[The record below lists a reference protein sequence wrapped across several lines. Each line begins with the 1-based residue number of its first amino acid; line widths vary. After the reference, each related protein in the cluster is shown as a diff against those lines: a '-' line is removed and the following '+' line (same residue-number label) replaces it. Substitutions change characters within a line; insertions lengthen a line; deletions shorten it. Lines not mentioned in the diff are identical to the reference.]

1 VTRWLPTLATVVL
14 VLALPAQAEG
24 TRIQVS
30 AEVAPGSFKSVRL
43 LNAPRDGQLAIAIQ
57 ASSRVLV
64 SLLTEEDSKRFPQ
77 PEQPLFSAQ
86 VERSLSFAT
95 TLSVGGTYYVML
107 DNRRGEVPSRV
118 SLSIR
123 SEAATGGRPASPGVT
138 APPTESAPSRP
149 SRLRRTP
156 QTHDM

>member
-1 VTRWLPTLATVVL
+1 MTRWLLTLATAA
-14 VLALPAQAEG
+14 LALPAQADG
-24 TRIQVS
+24 TQIQVS

-43 LNAPRDGQLAIAIQ
+43 LNAPKDGQLAIAIQ

-77 PEQPLFSAQ
+77 PEQPLFSAP

-95 TLSVGGTYYVML
+95 SLSVGGTYYVFL

-123 SEAATGGRPASPGVT
+123 SEAGTAGRPASPGVT
-138 APPTESAPSRP
+138 APPTESVPPRP

>member
-1 VTRWLPTLATVVL
+1 MIRWLLTLAAAAS
-14 VLALPAQAEG
+14 ALPVQAEG
-24 TRIQVS
+24 TQIQVS
-30 AEVAPGSFKSVRL
+30 AEVAPGGFKSVRL
-43 LNAPRDGQLAIAIQ
+43 LNAPRDGQLAISIQ

-64 SLLTEEDSKRFPQ
+64 SLLTEEDSRRFPQ
-77 PEQPLFSAQ
+77 SEQPLFSAP

-123 SEAATGGRPASPGVT
+123 SEPATGGSPANPGAA
-138 APPTESAPSRP
+138 APPVESVPPRSL
-149 SRLRRTP
+149 RLRKVP

>member
-1 VTRWLPTLATVVL
+1 MIRWLPTLATVA
-14 VLALPAQAEG
+14 LAFPAQADG

-30 AEVAPGSFKSVRL
+30 AEVAPGGFKSVRL

-77 PEQPLFSAQ
+77 PEQPLFSAP

-123 SEAATGGRPASPGVT
+123 SEAATGGRPASPGAA
-138 APPTESAPSRP
+138 APSTESAPPRP
-149 SRLRRTP
+149 SRLRRVP